1 MKGSPRRAYG
11 KRGLFSIRG
20 REEVCLGRDSAFD
33 RGSFFGKGHR
43 NIVGFGSLSKFKSF
57 QTYFMT
63 MNFSPAGIYVH
74 HVCLMDPQE
83 LVMDGCEPPW
93 ACWSLN

>member
-1 MKGSPRRAYG
+1 MERGVCSASEVGRRCVWGETVLLIEA
-11 KRGLFSIRG
+11 
-20 REEVCLGRDSAFD
+20 V
-33 RGSFFGKGHR
+33 FFGKGHR